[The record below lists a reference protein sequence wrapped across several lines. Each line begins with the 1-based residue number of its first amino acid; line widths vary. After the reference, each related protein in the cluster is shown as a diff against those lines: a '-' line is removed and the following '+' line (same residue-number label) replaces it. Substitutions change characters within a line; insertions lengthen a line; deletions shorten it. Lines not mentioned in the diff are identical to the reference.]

1 MLFIIRLWKAEF
13 LTKRKTR
20 NRKFMICPDCC
31 INPCVCGELSKIS
44 DKDIKVE
51 KVEKEEKYENPYMEE
66 SSQGGSY
73 LGSGY

>member
-1 MLFIIRLWKAEF
+1 
-13 LTKRKTR
+13 
-20 NRKFMICPDCC
+20 MICPDCC